1 MPTHRGQM
9 GFFAGHKKESELHPF
24 EVAKREFEEES
35 SIDPQL
41 IHYEGVLNPVYTSKG
56 LAIVPVVG
64 KLSLSI
70 DDLFKHAVSNGE
82 WTDLIAVPWKN
93 LLEPSSWEWAELYG
107 TNKHKIL
114 LFPIAP
120 ETYLHQRS
128 ETSQS
133 FMLWGATARM
143 VWEYLCLYYQEQ

>member
-9 GFFAGHKKESELHPF
+9 GFFAGHKKDNELHPF
-24 EVAKREFEEES
+24 EVAKREFQEES
-35 SIDPQL
+35 SMDPHL
-41 IHYEGVLNPVYTSKG
+41 IQYEGVLRPVFTSKG
-56 LAIVPVVG
+56 QAIVPVVG
-64 KLSLSI
+64 KLKLSV
-70 DDLFKHAVSNGE
+70 DELFKQAVSNGE

-93 LLEPSSWEWAELYG
+93 LLQTSNWEWGDFHGVAR
-107 TNKHKIL
+107 HKIL

-120 ETYLHQRS
+120 DTYLHQSR

-143 VWEYLCLYYQEQ
+143 VWEYLCLYYQDH